1 VAHAELRLTDGP
13 SPGPQDAVPST
24 PQRQPGS
31 VRRTTT
37 IDSTR
42 PDGLRGRLVVDVRGQ
57 DVVTA
62 ADGSASVADR
72 LDLRIELDGSWGT
85 ITAVDPSDPSVL
97 LAGFGAGTPNP
108 ANRTTAGQPVTD
120 LGGLVGVPIRGGYG
134 RRLAELL
141 PDDAQRRTLLYSAL
155 EDLSAAVL
163 VSGYSPLHAGLIDE
177 SFGTGEERAAHQADI
192 CIGWANG
199 SPLVESLRATGV
211 TAVPY
216 GPPAP
221 TVETDDPHGWHAMEP
236 LATYTVRRRRRLDVV
251 RSSDEDLL
259 VDSHF
264 RDSCA
269 LPPPDVERVMH
280 EYLVDT
286 TVAAGD
292 SVSSVA
298 VQPRVLPWYEC
309 PGAVASAQQ
318 IVGTTIANVASRARK
333 VLVGPSTC
341 THLTSTLRCLADV
354 HALAGLLPS
363 AR

>member
-1 VAHAELRLTDGP
+1 MSRAELRLTEGP

-24 PQRQPGS
+24 PERRPGS

-37 IDSTR
+37 IDSVR

-57 DVVTA
+57 DVVTST
-62 ADGSASVADR
+62 DGRASVADR
-72 LDLRIELDGSWGT
+72 LDLRVELDGSWGA
-85 ITAVDPSDPSVL
+85 ITGVAAPT
-97 LAGFGAGTPNP
+97 G
-108 ANRTTAGQPVTD
+108 RPVTA
-120 LGGLVGVPIRGGYG
+120 LAGLVGSPIRGGYG

-141 PDDAQRRTLLYSAL
+141 PDDAERRTLLYSAL

-163 VSGYSPLHAGLIDE
+163 VSGYAPLHAGMIDE

-199 SPLVESLRATGV
+199 SPLVESLRATSV

-221 TVETDDPHGWHAMEP
+221 TVETDDRHGWHAMEP

-286 TVAAGD
+286 VIATD
-292 SVSSVA
+292 DRLSSIA

-318 IVGTTIANVASRARK
+318 IVGTTIADVATRARK

-354 HALAGLLPS
+354 QALAALVH
-363 AR
+363 